1 MSNRKNIIAD
11 DHAMFRDALK
21 MLIDN
26 EEIGTVVAEVANG
39 KELLET
45 LKVHQPD
52 LVLMDISMP
61 EMNGIEA
68 GRKAIELYP
77 NLKILALSMFGDEE
91 YYYKMIDAG
100 VKGFVLKSSGMH
112 ELEEAITK
120 IASGENYFSNEL
132 LRRIIMNLGK
142 RPKEMQNFDT
152 PPAEL
157 TPREQEV
164 LSLICAGKTNDE
176 IGEQL
181 FISPTTVKG
190 HRRNLLSKT
199 GCNNTASLVMYAI
212 KHQIITI

>member
-1 MSNRKNIIAD
+1 MQEFKIIIAD
-11 DHAMFRDALK
+11 DHIMFRDALK
-21 MLIDN
+21 MLINN
-26 EEIGTVVAEVANG
+26 EGLGRVTGEASNG
-39 KELLET
+39 RELLD
-45 LKVHQPD
+45 LLAVQMPD
-52 LVLMDISMP
+52 LVLLDISMP
-61 EMNGIEA
+61 VMNGVDACIEA
-68 GRKAIELYP
+68 VAKYP
-77 NLKILALSMFGDEE
+77 DLKILALSMFGDEE

-157 TPREQEV
+157 TPREREV
-164 LSLICAGKTNDE
+164 LALICAGKTNDE

-212 KHQIITI
+212 KHQIITV